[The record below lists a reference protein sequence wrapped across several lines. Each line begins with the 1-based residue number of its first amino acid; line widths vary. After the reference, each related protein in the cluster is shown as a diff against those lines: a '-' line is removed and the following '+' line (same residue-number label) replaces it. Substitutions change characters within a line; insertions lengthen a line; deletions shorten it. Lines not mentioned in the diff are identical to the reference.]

1 MHKRMKSA
9 YFFFYGKDEASLL
22 RAIISLA
29 SRRFTRSAR
38 ILSPFRKCNEI
49 SVTPI
54 AHLYLNIIR
63 IGNSREPTTV
73 LWAAPLSST
82 PLAVKSRL
90 ELLSRRIADDPWPL
104 LVAYWRYIA
113 CLSPVEHL
121 LSARKSRVLLIFVDG
136 ENDRVADCV
145 DWASRYRR
153 SSQLGEIVKS
163 SARIRENDRLRRS
176 YARAERDNNWSSG
189 SRYKPMAL

>member
-1 MHKRMKSA
+1 MKYLSFA
-9 YFFFYGKDEASLL
+9 RLFRLHLAALRDRHVFF
-22 RAIISLA
+22 
-29 SRRFTRSAR
+29 
-38 ILSPFRKCNEI
+38 SPFRKCNEI

-63 IGNSREPTTV
+63 IGNSREPTTA

-90 ELLSRRIADDPWPL
+90 ELLSRRIADDLWSL

-121 LSARKSRVLLIFVDG
+121 LSARKSRVLLIFVDR
-136 ENDRVADCV
+136 EKDRVADCV
-145 DWASRYRR
+145 DWASRRYRR
-153 SSQLGEIVKS
+153 SSRLGEIVKS